1 MATSPIVRITEKW
14 DDKTA
19 QKTAKA
25 DFESAERFRMANH
38 DRRFV
43 ESDRLYLGWVNR
55 KTWEG
60 TKIPRSAVPVM
71 MLFSQLEALLPH
83 VVSAI
88 FSQDIPFDCE
98 ALPGTTLEQARAVRL
113 LIANQLDDIDGADV
127 KYKTLREIFRLS
139 YKSALQYGNGYVE
152 FGWLEQIVQ
161 RVIWER
167 FPELALM
174 QHPQGGVFP
183 IPTGKSQIRQSVQ
196 NQKISKPILYY
207 RDIRE
212 IYIDPNCSSPN
223 VQDAQ
228 FISHRGLMSIESLL
242 DYAQTEGFNIPS
254 ETDLQKLAGQKFYTQ
269 GDNDKAQT
277 EAYRG
282 GYWQPVIDYSSD
294 PAQKRVE
301 VIRYWQKGRAV
312 WLLGREHVAFNDSNQ
327 YGMLPFF
334 STFYTDVLG
343 RHYSLSLADLIEGD
357 QKLAESI
364 LNSRID
370 ELNLM
375 IHSPVIK
382 KRGMSIPNMR
392 LRPGLVLEAENPATD
407 FVKVEYGNITANA
420 YVEYDALERRVQKTT
435 GNSDTL
441 LMGVPSSGG
450 NSANRSATGVSA
462 QASAQGVRISYQV
475 ENVED
480 QFLGALLNAFHG
492 MNRKFLDPM
501 QAMEISPGVQL
512 DPLHVMNASV
522 KFKLKAGSRMRMRNA
537 LQSGGLSLVLQTYLN
552 PEMIQLMAQYEGR
565 IPDLTAIDGI
575 ICDSLSMP
583 AMSLTKQMTPQ
594 QYQMMQQANMMA
606 QMVKM
611 QMQQERLAAQ
621 GEHGEEKND
630 TELLKAFIARTPPDV
645 MHKFFGM
652 PYVAEIAAKHAPKQL
667 GE

>member
-1 MATSPIVRITEKW
+1 MTGQIIPI
-14 DDKTA
+14 A
-19 QKTAKA
+19 QKWNNATAAKIVKA

-43 ESDRLYLGWVNR
+43 ESDRLYLGWINK

-98 ALPGTTLEQARAVRL
+98 PMPGTTLAQARAVRTL
-113 LIANQLDDIDGADV
+113 LANQLDDIDGAEI
-127 KYKTLREIFRLS
+127 KYKTLREVFRLA
-139 YKSALQYGNGYVE
+139 YKSALQYGNGYIE
-152 FGWLEQIVQ
+152 WGWLEQIVQ
-161 RVIWER
+161 RIIWER
-167 FPELALM
+167 VPELALM
-174 QHPQGGVFP
+174 QHAMGGVFP
-183 IPTGKSQIRQSVQ
+183 VPTGKSSIQQSIQ
-196 NQKISKPILYY
+196 QQKISKPILCY

-228 FISHRGLMSIESLL
+228 FISHRGLMAIEQLL
-242 DYAQTEGFNIPS
+242 DYSQTEGFNIPD
-254 ETDLQKLAGQKFYTQ
+254 EQTLIKLAGQKFYTQ

-294 PAQKRVE
+294 PNQKRVE

-357 QKLAESI
+357 QKFAEAL
-364 LNSRID
+364 LNGRID

-375 IHSPVIK
+375 LHSPVIK

-392 LRPGLVLEAENPATD
+392 LRPGLVLEAENPETD
-407 FVKVEYGNITANA
+407 FKKVEYGDITANA

-450 NSANRSATGVSA
+450 NSANRSATGISA
-462 QASAQGVRISYQV
+462 QTSAQGVRISYQV

-492 MNRKFLDPM
+492 MDRKFLDPM
-501 QAMEISPGVQL
+501 QAIEISPGVML

-522 KFKLKAGSRMRMRNA
+522 KFKLRAGSRMRMRHA

-565 IPDLTAIDGI
+565 IPDLAAIDGLI
-575 ICDSLSMP
+575 SDSLSMP
-583 AMSLTKQMTPQ
+583 AMSLTKQMSPE
-594 QYQMMQQANMMA
+594 QYKAMMQAKMMD

-611 QMQQERLAAQ
+611 GMQRERLEAQ
-621 GEHGEEKND
+621 GQHGDEKND
-630 TELLKAFIARTPPDV
+630 TELMKAFIMRLPPDV
-645 MHKFFGM
+645 VHKFFGM
-652 PYVAEIAAKHAPKQL
+652 PYQAEIDAKHAPKQL
-667 GE
+667 GQ